1 MATLP
6 SGLPEHVANQE
17 ILARHIFDRKQVR
30 TENGRSVPKAQA
42 FMPVQD
48 ENDNWVLSVSRVSQC
63 QDNAAIER
71 NGMAVGKTGD
81 PPRVLYA
88 FTTITAGQIRSVPV
102 TDSGGVAVGKM
113 DVVAEEPPPCHAHIV
128 KYPDRIPGENPKELQ
143 KDCAEDL
150 AQRAGDVILRQL
162 PLESW
167 EVEAKK

>member
-1 MATLP
+1 MAALP
-6 SGLPEHVANQE
+6 SGLPEHVADQE

-30 TENGRSVPKAQA
+30 TENGRSVLKAQA
-42 FMPVQD
+42 FMPVQ
-48 ENDNWVLSVSRVSQC
+48 NDDGSWVLSVSRVSQC

-71 NGMAVGKTGD
+71 NGTAVGKTGN

-88 FTTITAGQIRSVPV
+88 FTTIIAGQIRSVPV
-102 TDSGGVAVGKM
+102 TDSSGLAIGKM

-150 AQRAGDVILRQL
+150 AQRASDVTFRKL
-162 PLESW
+162 PLEPW
-167 EVEAKK
+167 EEEATK